1 MRVSRRE
8 TEASFAADSPPDGDP
23 VPGRERVV
31 PFWRRESGGRVTETT
46 KGGPETVSTQSG
58 TEGSNPAPSSEESRA
73 NLKTTSTFA
82 LRHSIAIR
90 VPKKTPASM
99 ITDTGKV
106 AGGKPATGRLCQAGL
121 REKASVRHLAR
132 RLTGY
137 RKESSTNSRDNV
149 QGNSSPQRSERRG
162 TERLDYRTS
171 EGRVLATWFRKA
183 DRVVARTP
191 VGRDRRNRRASRP
204 PSVGASGRAF

>member
-1 MRVSRRE
+1 MEQLTPS
-8 TEASFAADSPPDGDP
+8 
-23 VPGRERVV
+23 
-31 PFWRRESGGRVTETT
+31 
-46 KGGPETVSTQSG
+46 
-58 TEGSNPAPSSEESRA
+58 SSEESRA
-73 NLKTTSTFA
+73 NLKTDIDLCAFVTVSLSEFQ
-82 LRHSIAIR
+82 
-90 VPKKTPASM
+90 KKMPASM
-99 ITDTGKV
+99 IADTGKV
-106 AGGKPATGRLCQAGL
+106 ADGKPATGRLCQAGL
-121 REKASVRHLAR
+121 REKASVRHLAWW
-132 RLTGY
+132 LTGY
-137 RKESSTNSRDNV
+137 RKESSANSRDNV

>member
-1 MRVSRRE
+1 MPRKTSSRWPATEEFESAFLHQRVCRGAE
-8 TEASFAADSPPDGDP
+8 LCYPPL
-23 VPGRERVV
+23 
-31 PFWRRESGGRVTETT
+31 
-46 KGGPETVSTQSG
+46 STGLFSARPHGG
-58 TEGSNPAPSSEESRA
+58 TEGSNPSPSSEESRA

-171 EGRVLATWFRKA
+171 EGRVLATW
-183 DRVVARTP
+183 
-191 VGRDRRNRRASRP
+191 
-204 PSVGASGRAF
+204 

>member
-1 MRVSRRE
+1 MCEPDFLLFMLWSPKSP
-8 TEASFAADSPPDGDP
+8 SFI
-23 VPGRERVV
+23 R
-31 PFWRRESGGRVTETT
+31 
-46 KGGPETVSTQSG
+46 G
-58 TEGSNPAPSSEESRA
+58 TEGSNPSPSSEESRA

-162 TERLDYRTS
+162 TIR
-171 EGRVLATWFRKA
+171 RV
-183 DRVVARTP
+183 P
-191 VGRDRRNRRASRP
+191 ERRNPSRFSVAGRSALQIQRRQQGGGLPHLRP
-204 PSVGASGRAF
+204 QSQHPDRLPGLDRLVCRPQDTGKA

>member
-1 MRVSRRE
+1 MRHSPGSISR
-8 TEASFAADSPPDGDP
+8 
-23 VPGRERVV
+23 
-31 PFWRRESGGRVTETT
+31 GGRLFTT
-46 KGGPETVSTQSG
+46 G
-58 TEGSNPAPSSEESRA
+58 TKSSNPSSSSEESRA

-162 TERLDYRTS
+162 TIR
-171 EGRVLATWFRKA
+171 RV
-183 DRVVARTP
+183 P
-191 VGRDRRNRRASRP
+191 ERRNPSRFSVAGRSALQIQRRQQGGGLPHLRP
-204 PSVGASGRAF
+204 QSQHPDRLPGLDRLVCRPQDTGKA

>member
-1 MRVSRRE
+1 M
-8 TEASFAADSPPDGDP
+8 
-23 VPGRERVV
+23 
-31 PFWRRESGGRVTETT
+31 
-46 KGGPETVSTQSG
+46 
-58 TEGSNPAPSSEESRA
+58 
-73 NLKTTSTFA
+73 
-82 LRHSIAIR
+82 
-90 VPKKTPASM
+90 PASM
-99 ITDTGKV
+99 IADTGKV
-106 AGGKPATGRLCQAGL
+106 ADGKPATGRLCQAGL
-121 REKASVRHLAR
+121 REKASVRHLAWW
-132 RLTGY
+132 LTGY
-137 RKESSTNSRDNV
+137 RKESSANSRDNV

>member
-1 MRVSRRE
+1 M
-8 TEASFAADSPPDGDP
+8 
-23 VPGRERVV
+23 
-31 PFWRRESGGRVTETT
+31 
-46 KGGPETVSTQSG
+46 
-58 TEGSNPAPSSEESRA
+58 
-73 NLKTTSTFA
+73 
-82 LRHSIAIR
+82 IA
-90 VPKKTPASM
+90 
-99 ITDTGKV
+99 DTGKV
-106 AGGKPATGRLCQAGL
+106 ADGKPATGRLCQAGL
-121 REKASVRHLAR
+121 REKASVRHLAW

-204 PSVGASGRAF
+204 PSVGASGAIAGVLGAYLLFFPTARLVVVFPIFFFILPSMLVVAAGPGILQIFKYLFPMMKSLG